1 MQVLRT
7 SMAGLLV
14 AALCGVSFA
23 ATPLLSGATQKDGK
37 GSCHDGKGCS
47 HSHGRLGLATHK
59 GGKGAC
65 SVECGTKTVKVRVYG
80 CKCTTVCLLGPP
92 RCSSLCDLL
101 CSGGKGCG
109 GKGDCGKA
117 GKGACQ
123 NGACQGGCGKGDCG
137 KGYGCDTS
145 RRVCTRVKKHLLVKD
160 VEIECPVTVCNSTD
174 KGSCG
179 PCSSGKSGRL
189 LGGKANGGK
198 VDGGKSQD
206 SKDVAPQDVPDEP
219 PPVRISQVL
228 TGVIRASHVS
238 SDSDTGTLGSLFK

>member
-14 AALCGVSFA
+14 AALCGASFA
-23 ATPLLSGATQKDGK
+23 ASPLLSGGTQKDGK

-47 HSHGRLGLATHK
+47 HSHGLLGLASHK

-65 SVECGTKTVKVRVYG
+65 GVECGTKTVTVRIYG

-92 RCSSLCDLL
+92 RCSGLRGLMCG
-101 CSGGKGCG
+101 GGKGCG

-117 GKGACQ
+117 DKGDGKGACQ

-145 RRVCTRVKKHLLVKD
+145 RCVRTRVKKHLLVKD
-160 VEIECPVTVCNSTD
+160 VEIECPITVCESTD
-174 KGSCG
+174 KGRCAPCG
-179 PCSSGKSGRL
+179 SGKSGKPF
-189 LGGKANGGK
+189 GGKAKGGK
-198 VDGGKSQD
+198 LQD
-206 SKDVAPQDVPDEP
+206 SKEVAPRDVPDEP
-219 PPVRISQVL
+219 PPVRISQVV

-238 SDSDTGTLGSLFK
+238 SDSDTDTLGSLFK